1 MVRPGYKKELTPIKE
16 NGQNVVVK
24 FFINILDIEISELTE
39 TFSSRISWTREWFD
53 RRLQYKN
60 LKNETGTKMN
70 ILITGEKVYESVWY
84 PDFSLHN
91 VRSREDIQQLD
102 HKDIL
107 EVIPNDE
114 FAFLTENN
122 MHIFEG
128 SMNALSLEKERN
140 VKWKCDYAYD
150 WYPFD
155 KQFCRME
162 FVSSVSHIDVLPSNL
177 QYNRNISLS
186 RYTLSKIRMCKS
198 FINNNKKAMIVEV
211 TLNRP
216 IVNFLLTVFVP
227 TILLVIISFTAR
239 FFAED
244 YIDLVIQVN
253 LTIQLVLGTM

>member
-1 MVRPGYKKELTPIKE
+1 
-16 NGQNVVVK
+16 
-24 FFINILDIEISELTE
+24 
-39 TFSSRISWTREWFD
+39 
-53 RRLQYKN
+53 
-60 LKNETGTKMN
+60 MN
-70 ILITGEKVYESVWY
+70 ILLTDERVYESVWY

-91 VRSREDIQQLD
+91 VRANEDIQQVD

-114 FAFLTENN
+114 FTFLTENN

-155 KQFCRME
+155 TQVCRME
-162 FVSSVSHIDVLPSNL
+162 FASSVSHIDVLPSNL
-177 QYNRNISLS
+177 QYNRNISLNC
-186 RYTLSKIRMCKS
+186 YTLSKIRMCTS
-198 FINNNKKAMIVEV
+198 VVNNKKAIIVEV

-227 TILLVIISFTAR
+227 TVLLVIISFTAR

-244 YIDLVIQVN
+244 YIDMVIQVN